1 MERDAGVR
9 AAWRAAMTG
18 IDPSRLVFLDETST
32 PTTLTL
38 LRARAP
44 RGQRAIGRV
53 PRRRREAISWLATL
67 TMWGIG
73 ESLLVRGAVDRPVFE
88 EFVERVLV
96 PSLRPGQI
104 VILDNLSVHKS
115 ARAKA
120 LIQAAGCQLVFL
132 PTYSPDL
139 NPIEPAFA
147 KTKQALRRVGARSW
161 ESVVV
166 AVGET
171 LRTVTEADARAFF
184 TDAGFSLP

>member
-1 MERDAGVR
+1 MR
-9 AAWRAAMTG
+9 G

-44 RGQRAIGRV
+44 RGQRAVGRV
-53 PRRRREAISWLATL
+53 PRGRREAISWLATL
-67 TMWGIG
+67 TTRGIG
-73 ESLLVRGAVDRPVFE
+73 ESLLVRGAIDRPVFDA
-88 EFVERVLV
+88 FVERVLV

-104 VILDNLSVHKS
+104 VVLDNLSVHKS

-120 LIQAAGCQLVFL
+120 LIHAAGGQLVFL

-139 NPIEPAFA
+139 NPIEQAFA

-161 ESVVV
+161 ESVVA

-171 LRTVTEADARAFF
+171 LRTVTAADARAFF
-184 TDAGFSLP
+184 AEAGFPCYDTT

>member
-1 MERDAGVR
+1 MS
-9 AAWRAAMTG
+9 G

-38 LRARAP
+38 QRARAP

-53 PRRRREAISWLATL
+53 PRGRREAISWLATL
-67 TMWGIG
+67 TTHGMG
-73 ESLLVRGAVDRPVFE
+73 ESLLVRGAVDRSVFE
-88 EFVERVLV
+88 AFVERVLV

-115 ARAKA
+115 ARANA
-120 LIQAAGCQLVFL
+120 LIHAAGCQLVFL

-147 KTKQALRRVGARSW
+147 KTKQALRRGAARSW
-161 ESVVV
+161 ESVVA
-166 AVGET
+166 AVGDA

-184 TDAGFSLP
+184 TDAGFARS

>member
-1 MERDAGVR
+1 
-9 AAWRAAMTG
+9 MTG

-44 RGQRAIGRV
+44 RGQRAVGRV
-53 PRRRREAISWLATL
+53 PRGRREAISWLATL
-67 TMWGIG
+67 TTRGIG
-73 ESLLVRGAVDRPVFE
+73 ESLLVRGAVDRLVFE
-88 EFVERVLV
+88 TFVERVLV
-96 PSLRPGQI
+96 PSLQPGHI
-104 VILDNLSVHKS
+104 VVLDNLSVPKS
-115 ARAKA
+115 ARARQV
-120 LIQAAGCQLVFL
+120 IEAAGCQLVFL

-147 KTKQALRRVGARSW
+147 KTKQALRRVAPRSW
-161 ESVVV
+161 ESVVA

-184 TDAGFSLP
+184 TDAGFSLS